1 MSTRP
6 ISCAQETHDLLV
18 KVSAAINRD
27 PSKIIPGH
35 VGKVPMYRVLHH
47 ALELL
52 AKEVDRADTAK
63 E

>member
-6 ISCAQETHDLLV
+6 ISCAHETHALLV

-27 PSKIIPGH
+27 PSRIIPGH

-52 AKEVDRADTAK
+52 AKEIDRADQTQK
-63 E
+63 